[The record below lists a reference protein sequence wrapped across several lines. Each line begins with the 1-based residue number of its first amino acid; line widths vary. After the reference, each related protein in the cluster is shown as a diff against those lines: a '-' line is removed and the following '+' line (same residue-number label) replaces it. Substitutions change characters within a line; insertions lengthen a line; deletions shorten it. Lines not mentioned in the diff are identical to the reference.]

1 MIKLIDNVR
10 GMIARSLK
18 TKRVRRSRQL
28 RTIFLK
34 VSRKSASKQ
43 SQGICRKSNPGLASK
58 KELYNGLLLQKK
70 ILKILL
76 DVKTVEGVIKKKGR
90 GQPEK
95 SIETSESDLIK

>member
-1 MIKLIDNVR
+1 
-10 GMIARSLK
+10 
-18 TKRVRRSRQL
+18 
-28 RTIFLK
+28 
-34 VSRKSASKQ
+34 
-43 SQGICRKSNPGLASK
+43 LASK